1 MNPTVPF
8 KIRPEGYEVTG
19 DMETGYTA
27 VVNYFMQ
34 WQYAFTFVDQIF
46 ARAKASTVGP
56 ITYYMPYRFPPAVAN
71 LYASAFT
78 LTPCGASGAP
88 ITSYGGLAPGE
99 YFTHAMV
106 RVTFK
111 TLPAS
116 QNATADDPSGQQQLD
131 PTNPITMCEQSVKM
145 ISKMETRKAGSFYYA
160 TTGKPVP
167 TDFAVIAP
175 ECKLVL
181 TFPNVP
187 YLPWHIVKNYI
198 GTVNDVPILD
208 CARGTL
214 LLEGMDTKCIQT
226 NQGMSQ
232 AVQFEFSEN
241 PDDDWNKLPD
251 PNGTLVLVYRSG
263 TNNDLN
269 RIYDYKDFGEIFR
282 KITYLPIP

>member
-8 KIRPEGYEVTG
+8 KVMPEGYQVTG
-19 DMETGYTA
+19 DMESGYTA
-27 VVNYFMQ
+27 TVKYLME

-46 ARAKASTVGP
+46 ARAKAATVGP

-99 YFTHAMV
+99 YFTHATV
-106 RVTFK
+106 AVTFK

-116 QNATADDPSGQQQLD
+116 QNALADDPNGQQQLD
-131 PTNPITMCEQSVKM
+131 PANPITMCEQSVKM
-145 ISKMETRKAGSFYYA
+145 ISKMETRKAGSFYYS
-160 TTGKPVP
+160 TTGKPVA
-167 TDFAVIAP
+167 TDFSVIAP

-187 YLPWHIVKNYI
+187 YLPWHLVKPYV
-198 GTVNDVPILD
+198 GTVNDVTILD
-208 CARGTL
+208 CLRGTL

-226 NQGMSQ
+226 SQGMSQ
-232 AVQFEFSEN
+232 AVQLEFSEN
-241 PDDDWNKLPD
+241 PFGDWNKLPLPD
-251 PNGTLVLVYRSG
+251 GTPDLVFRSG
-263 TNNDLN
+263 SNTDAN
-269 RIYDYKDFGEIFR
+269 RIYLYKDFRTIFQS
-282 KITYLPIP
+282 ITYITI